1 MRIERAR
8 LQDGITTVVSVVVPC
23 YNYGHYLPDAVF
35 SVLDQD
41 VPVEIIIVDDCSTDD
56 SAEVAAVLAE
66 QHPNVRLVR
75 NEHNL
80 GHIATYNK
88 GLGMVT
94 GEYVVLLSADD
105 LLAPGSLK
113 RAVSLFH
120 SHPTVGLVYG
130 YAEPFTDVP
139 PHVWNTGTWTVWRG
153 STWVNLVC
161 HRGDN
166 AIFNPEAIMRTSLLR
181 SLGGEYDPSSPQ
193 AADMLLWLRA
203 AMVADVGRV
212 NAVQGYYRT
221 HAAQMHLTT
230 YAGRI
235 RDMRARAEVYEA
247 LFGASAAAPHAARRR
262 WGLRSIEREAA
273 WRAALARCSSDEE
286 EHAEYVRVAEDI
298 SSGDLSSVLWRLDP
312 VLRGSLVGWLVRA
325 AYDVKWN
332 LKSRRWRWLG
342 I

>member
-1 MRIERAR
+1 MRIERGRPLA
-8 LQDGITTVVSVVVPC
+8 DAPSVVSVVVPC
-23 YNYGHYLPDAVF
+23 YNYGHYLPDAVG
-35 SVLDQD
+35 SVLSQG
-41 VPVEIIIVDDCSTDD
+41 VPVEVIIVDDCSTDD
-56 SAEVAAVLAE
+56 SAEVASELAT
-66 QHPNVRLVR
+66 QHPQVRLVR
-75 NEHNL
+75 NERNL

-105 LLAPGSLK
+105 MLAPGSLP
-113 RAVSLFH
+113 RAVSLLER
-120 SHPTVGLVYG
+120 HPSVGLVYG
-130 YAEPFTDVP
+130 YAEPFSDIP
-139 PHVWNTGTWTVWRG
+139 PPAWNTGTSTVWPG
-153 STWVNLVC
+153 STWVDLVC

-181 SLGGEYDPSSPQ
+181 SLGGGYDPSAPQ

-203 AMVADVGRV
+203 AMKADVGRV
-212 NAVQGYYRT
+212 NAVQGYYRS

-235 RDMRARAEVYEA
+235 RDMRARAAVYED
-247 LFGASAAAPHAARRR
+247 LFGPEAAAPHAARRR

-273 WRAALARCSSDEE
+273 WRAALARCSGDEE
-286 EHAEYVRVAEDI
+286 ERADYVRVAEDVT
-298 SSGDLSSVLWRLDP
+298 GGHLSTFLWRLDP
-312 VLRGSLVGWLVRA
+312 GPLGGLGGWLVRG
-325 AYDVKWN
+325 AYSVKWN

>member
-8 LQDGITTVVSVVVPC
+8 PLGDTTSVVSVVVPC
-23 YNYGHYLPDAVF
+23 YNYGRYLPEAVG
-35 SVLDQD
+35 SVLSQG

-56 SAEVAAVLAE
+56 SAEVASDLAE
-66 QHPNVRLVR
+66 QHPQVRLVR

-105 LLAPGSLK
+105 KLASGSLR
-113 RAVSLFH
+113 RAVSLFER
-120 SHPTVGLVYG
+120 HPSVGLVYG

-139 PHVWNTGTWTVWRG
+139 PPVWNTGTLTVWPG
-153 STWVNLVC
+153 STWVDLVC

-166 AIFNPEAIMRTSLLR
+166 AIFNPEAIMRASLLR
-181 SLGGEYDPSSPQ
+181 SLGGGYDLSFPHT
-193 AADMLLWLRA
+193 ADMLLWLRA
-203 AMVADVGRV
+203 GLAADLGRV

-235 RDMRARAEVYEA
+235 PDMRARAAVYEA
-247 LFGASAAAPHAARRR
+247 LFGPEAAEPHAARLR

-273 WRAALARCSSDEE
+273 WRAALARCAGDEDE
-286 EHAEYVRVAEDI
+286 RGDYVRVAEDV
-298 SSGDLSSVLWRLDP
+298 SGGRLSAFLWRLDP
-312 VLRGSLVGWLVRA
+312 GPRGGLGGRLVQA
-325 AYDVKWN
+325 AYALKWN

>member
-8 LQDGITTVVSVVVPC
+8 PLGDTTSVVSVVVPC
-23 YNYGHYLPDAVF
+23 YNYGHYLTDAVG
-35 SVLDQD
+35 SVLAQG

-56 SAEVAAVLAE
+56 STEVATRLAE
-66 QHPNVRLVR
+66 QHPEVRLVR

-105 LLAPGSLK
+105 MLAPGAFL
-113 RAVSLFH
+113 RALSLFQRY
-120 SHPTVGLVYG
+120 PAVGLVYG

-139 PHVWNTGTWTVWRG
+139 PPVWNTRTWTVWPG
-153 STWVNLVC
+153 STWVDQVC

-181 SLGGEYDPSSPQ
+181 SLGGGYDPSSPQ
-193 AADMLLWLRA
+193 AADMVLWLRA
-203 AMVADVGRV
+203 AMTADVGRV
-212 NAVQGYYRT
+212 NRVQGYYRT

-247 LFGASAAAPHAARRR
+247 LFGSGSPTPHAARRR

-273 WRAALARCSSDEE
+273 WRATLARCAGDEDE
-286 EHAEYVRVAEDI
+286 RAEYVRLAEEVTG
-298 SSGDLSSVLWRLDP
+298 GDLSSLFWRLD
-312 VLRGSLVGWLVRA
+312 VGARSRRFVQA
-325 AYDVKWN
+325 AYDLKWN

>member
-8 LQDGITTVVSVVVPC
+8 PVGDNTSVVSVVVPC
-23 YNYGHYLPDAVF
+23 YNYGHYLTDAVG
-35 SVLDQD
+35 SVLGQG

-56 SAEVAAVLAE
+56 SAQVATRLAE
-66 QHPNVRLVR
+66 RHPEVHLVR

-80 GHIATYNK
+80 GHIATYNR
-88 GLGMVT
+88 GLAMVT

-105 LLAPGSLK
+105 MLAPGAFR
-113 RAVSLFH
+113 RAVSLFDRY
-120 SHPTVGLVYG
+120 PAVGLVYG
-130 YAEPFTDVP
+130 YAEPFSDTP
-139 PHVWNTGTWTVWRG
+139 PPVWNTGTWTVWPG
-153 STWVNLVC
+153 STWVDLVC

-181 SLGGEYDPSSPQ
+181 SIGGGYDPSSPH

-212 NAVQGYYRT
+212 NRVQAYYRT

-235 RDMRARAEVYEA
+235 RDMRARAEVYET
-247 LFGASAAAPHAARRR
+247 LFGPEGIAPHASRHR

-273 WRAALARCSSDEE
+273 WRAALSRCAGDDAER
-286 EHAEYVRVAEDI
+286 AEYVRLAEDLI
-298 SSGDLSSVLWRLDP
+298 GHHPSSVIWRLKVDHRHSR
-312 VLRGSLVGWLVRA
+312 VVQT
-325 AYDVKWN
+325 AYNVKWN